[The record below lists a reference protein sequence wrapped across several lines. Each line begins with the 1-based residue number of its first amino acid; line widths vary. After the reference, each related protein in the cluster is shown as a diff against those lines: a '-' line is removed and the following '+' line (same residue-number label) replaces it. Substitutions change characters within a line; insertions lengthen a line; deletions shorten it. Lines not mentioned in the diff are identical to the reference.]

1 MKLSK
6 NSIILVFA
14 AAILVAGVVIAGCT
28 QASDSGPASSGTSQ
42 QVSPTDTGTGSP
54 SDNGGSQT
62 GSASGTSTG
71 ANPSSG
77 NGGSYSGSYSGN
89 TSRQYQGQGFLTN
102 DTLMN
107 AAATQLGVSEQDLK
121 TALTPANGTRLNLT
135 DAAQQLGVTPQ
146 QLRSAL
152 GFGAYGGYHG
162 NRTTAPATTTGSGQ

>member
-6 NSIILVFA
+6 SSIILVFA

-28 QASDSGPASSGTSQ
+28 QASDSGSGSSGTSQ
-42 QVSPTDTGTGSP
+42 QVLPTDTGAGQQSSPTGM
-54 SDNGGSQT
+54 
-62 GSASGTSTG
+62 G

-102 DTLMN
+102 DTLLN
-107 AAATQLGVSEQDLK
+107 AAAAQLGVSEQDLK
-121 TALTPANGTRLNLT
+121 TALTPANGARLNIT

-146 QLRSAL
+146 QLRAAL
-152 GFGAYGGYHG
+152 GFGANGGYHG
-162 NRTTAPATTTGSGQ
+162 NRTAAAATSGSGQ

>member
-6 NSIILVFA
+6 SSIILVFA
-14 AAILVAGVVIAGCT
+14 AAILVTGVVIAGCT
-28 QASDSGPASSGTSQ
+28 QVSDSSSASSGTSQ
-42 QVSPTDTGTGSP
+42 LVSPTDTGTGST
-54 SDNGGSQT
+54 SDNGGLQP
-62 GSASGTSTG
+62 GSSSGTSTG
-71 ANPSSG
+71 ANPSYG

-102 DTLMN
+102 DTLLN
-107 AAATQLGVSEQDLK
+107 AAAAQLGVSEQDLK
-121 TALTPANGTRLNLT
+121 TALTPANGARLNIT

-162 NRTTAPATTTGSGQ
+162 NRTAAAATSGSGQ

>member
-1 MKLSK
+1 MARPL
-6 NSIILVFA
+6 
-14 AAILVAGVVIAGCT
+14 
-28 QASDSGPASSGTSQ
+28 SGTSQ
-42 QVSPTDTGTGSP
+42 QVSPTDTGTGST

-71 ANPSSG
+71 SHDPSSG
-77 NGGSYSGSYSGN
+77 NGGSHSGSYSGN

-102 DTLMN
+102 DTLLN

-121 TALTPANGTRLNLT
+121 TALTPANGTRLNIT

-152 GFGAYGGYHG
+152 GFGANGGYHG
-162 NRTTAPATTTGSGQ
+162 NRTAATATTGSGQ